1 MKFLCVG
8 AAVQDVFLSHSEDL
22 APVHIGNKW
31 FEKLEL
37 GGKFNVNKI
46 DFSTGGGASN
56 AATTFA
62 RQGHQAVFMG
72 IIGRDPAGDAVSIA
86 LDRENI
92 DTRFVNIQKEFNT
105 GYSVILLAPNGER
118 TIITYRGASTHY
130 DKQYFDISKV
140 GNFDWLYA
148 TAMNGKMN
156 IFKTMFLQAKA
167 RGAKIAWNPGKNEL
181 KEQAALRN
189 LLPLVDVLLV
199 NREEA
204 SQIVT
209 GKNIVGL
216 VRELCELVPI
226 AAVTDSE
233 NGSVVSDGQMILR
246 AGLYDKIRRT
256 IDRTGAGDAY
266 GSGFVVRLAEGK
278 SLAEAMLFA
287 NANSSTVCQAIG
299 AKTNILRRGAR
310 IHQMDIEIIQQ
321 LKNPRRAAVGSN

>member
-1 MKFLCVG
+1 MRFLCVG

-46 DFSTGGGASN
+46 NFSTGGGASN

-62 RQGHQAVFMG
+62 RQGHKAVFMG
-72 IIGRDPAGDAVSIA
+72 IIGKDPAGDAVSIA
-86 LDRENI
+86 LDREAI
-92 DTRFVNIQKEFNT
+92 DAKFMIRQDEYNT

-130 DKQYFDISKV
+130 DKRYFDITKV
-140 GNFDWLYA
+140 GACDWLYA

-167 RGAKIAWNPGKNEL
+167 NGMRVAWNPGKNEL
-181 KEQAALRN
+181 KEHRELLN

-199 NREEA
+199 NKEEA
-204 SQIVT
+204 AQIVE
-209 GKNIVGL
+209 GSDIIKLVKNL
-216 VRELCELVPI
+216 VKLVPTV
-226 AAVTDSE
+226 AVTDSE
-233 NGSVVSDGQMILR
+233 NGSAVSDGQVILR
-246 AGLYDKIRRT
+246 AGLYDRVRRT

-266 GSGFVVRLAEGK
+266 GSGFVVKLAEGK
-278 SLAEAMLFA
+278 SLEQAVIFA
-287 NANSSTVCQAIG
+287 NANSSIVCQAIG

-310 IHQMDIEIIQQ
+310 IHSMDIETTK
-321 LKNPRRAAVGSN
+321 LA

>member
-1 MKFLCVG
+1 MRFLCVG

-72 IIGRDPAGDAVSIA
+72 IIGKDPAGDAVSVA
-86 LDRENI
+86 LDRERI
-92 DTRFVNIQKEFNT
+92 DTKYLLIQNQYNT
-105 GYSVILLAPNGER
+105 GYWVILLAPNGER

-130 DKQYFDISKV
+130 DKKYFDISRV
-140 GNFDWLYA
+140 GKFDWLYA
-148 TAMNGKMN
+148 TAMNGKMD
-156 IFKTMFLQAKA
+156 IFRKMFLQARAAGA
-167 RGAKIAWNPGKNEL
+167 RVAWNPGKNEL
-181 KEQAALRN
+181 KEHQALLN
-189 LLPLVDVLLV
+189 LLPLVNVLLV
-199 NREEA
+199 NKEEA
-204 SQIVT
+204 AQIV
-209 GKNIVGL
+209 GGREIVSM
-216 VRELCELVPI
+216 VRRLTELVPV
-226 AAVTDSE
+226 AAVTDSQ
-233 NGSVVSDGQMILR
+233 NGSVVSDGQTVLR
-246 AGLYDKIRRT
+246 SGLYDRVRHT

-287 NANSSTVCQAIG
+287 NANSSIVCQAIG

-310 IHQMDIEIIQQ
+310 IHAMDIEIV
-321 LKNPRRAAVGSN
+321 R

>member
-22 APVHIGNKW
+22 APVHIGNTW

-62 RQGHQAVFMG
+62 RQGHGALFMG
-72 IIGRDPAGDAVSIA
+72 IIGKDPAGDAVSIA

-92 DTRFVNIQKEFNT
+92 NTKFMQIQNEYNT

-130 DKQYFDISKV
+130 DKKYFDIAKV
-140 GNFDWLYA
+140 GPCDWLYA

-167 RGAKIAWNPGKNEL
+167 SGMRVAWNPGRNEL
-181 KEQAALRN
+181 KEQKALLN

-199 NREEA
+199 NKEEA
-204 SQIVT
+204 AQIVD
-209 GKNIVGL
+209 GKTIVELLKNL
-216 VRELCELVPI
+216 VKLVSI
-226 AAVTDSE
+226 AAVTDSQ
-233 NGSVVSDGQMILR
+233 NGSVVGDGNVILR
-246 AGLYDKIRRT
+246 AGLYDKVRRT

-266 GSGFVVRLAEGK
+266 GSGFVVKLAEGR
-278 SLAEAMLFA
+278 SLSEAATFA
-287 NANSSTVCQAIG
+287 NANASIVCQAIG

-310 IHQMDIEIIQQ
+310 VHSMDIEIV
-321 LKNPRRAAVGSN
+321 K

>member
-1 MKFLCVG
+1 VG

-22 APVHIGNKW
+22 APVQIGHKW

-62 RQGHQAVFMG
+62 RQGHEAVFMG
-72 IIGRDPAGDAVSIA
+72 VIGKDPAGDAVSIVF
-86 LDRENI
+86 DRENI
-92 DTRFVNIQKEFNT
+92 NTKFMQVQSEYNT

-130 DKQYFDISKV
+130 DKTYFDISKV
-140 GNFDWLYA
+140 GKCDWLYA

-156 IFKTMFLQAKA
+156 IFRNMFLQAKA
-167 RGAKIAWNPGKNEL
+167 SGARVAWNPGKNEL
-181 KEQAALRN
+181 KEHQALLN

-199 NREEA
+199 NKDEA
-204 SQIVT
+204 AQIVD
-209 GKNIVGL
+209 GRDILGL
-216 VRELCELVPI
+216 TRNLVKLVPTV
-226 AAVTDSE
+226 AVTDST
-233 NGSVVSDGQMILR
+233 NGSVVGDGQTILR
-246 AGLYDKIRRT
+246 AGLYDKVRRT

-266 GSGFVVRLAEGK
+266 GSGFVVKLAEGK
-278 SLAEAMLFA
+278 SLAEAMVFA

-310 IHQMDIEIIQQ
+310 VHAMDVDVV
-321 LKNPRRAAVGSN
+321 K

>member
-22 APVHIGNKW
+22 APVQIGHNW

-56 AATTFA
+56 AATTFS
-62 RQGHQAVFMG
+62 RQGHKAVFMG
-72 IIGRDPAGDAVSIA
+72 IIGKDPAGDAVSIA
-86 LDRENI
+86 LDRESI
-92 DTRFVNIQKEFNT
+92 DTRFMKIQNEYNT

-130 DKQYFDISKV
+130 DKNYFDITKV
-140 GNFDWLYA
+140 GRCDWLYA

-167 RGAKIAWNPGKNEL
+167 SGMQVAWNPGKNEL
-181 KEQAALRN
+181 KQHTELIN

-199 NREEA
+199 NKEEA
-204 SQIVT
+204 AQIVE
-209 GKNIVGL
+209 GRNIMQLVKNLLKL
-216 VRELCELVPI
+216 VRVV
-226 AAVTDSE
+226 AVTDSE
-233 NGSVVSDGQMILR
+233 NGSLVGDQSVILR
-246 AGLYDKIRRT
+246 AGLYDRVRRT

-266 GSGFVVRLAEGK
+266 GSGFVVKLAEGK
-278 SLAEAMLFA
+278 SIEQAMTFA
-287 NANSSTVCQAIG
+287 NANSSIVCQAIG
-299 AKTNILRRGAR
+299 AKTNILRRGTR
-310 IHQMDIEIIQQ
+310 IHSMDIEVVQKATKLVASRQ
-321 LKNPRRAAVGSN
+321 LF

>member
-8 AAVQDVFLSHSEDL
+8 AAVQDVFMSHSEDL

-62 RQGHQAVFMG
+62 RQGHEAVFMG
-72 IIGRDPAGDAVSIA
+72 IIGKDPAGDAVSIA
-86 LDRENI
+86 LDREGIN
-92 DTRFVNIQKEFNT
+92 TKFVKIQDEYNT

-130 DKQYFDISKV
+130 DKTYFDIAKV
-140 GNFDWLYA
+140 GPCDWLYA
-148 TAMNGKMN
+148 TALNGKMN

-167 RGAKIAWNPGKNEL
+167 NGMRVAWNPGKNEL
-181 KEQAALRN
+181 KEQQALLN

-199 NREEA
+199 NKEEA
-204 SQIVT
+204 AQIVSGRT
-209 GKNIVGL
+209 ILELTKNL
-216 VRELCELVPI
+216 AKLVPI
-226 AAVTDSE
+226 VAVTDSE
-233 NGSVVSDGQMILR
+233 NGSMVSDGQTILK
-246 AGLYDKIRRT
+246 AGLYDKVRRT

-266 GSGFVVRLAEGK
+266 GSGFVVKLAEGQN
-278 SLAEAMLFA
+278 LEQAVTFA
-287 NANSSTVCQAIG
+287 NANSSIVCQAIG

-310 IHQMDIEIIQQ
+310 THSMDIEVV
-321 LKNPRRAAVGSN
+321 K